1 MTVKVS
7 RLWGLACLIAA
18 LALVAGCGSDDD
30 SSSGTSSGGGA
41 STTAAGGEGP
51 AYLADAQAAL
61 EQLYEGT
68 DGQPPAEGPAA
79 QRGKTVWE
87 ISCAES
93 AEGCA
98 VFSRQ
103 LKEAA
108 DALGWRLKI
117 FDGNFNANNA
127 YATGVRQAVAAGAD
141 GIILNGVDC
150 NDIKQPVKEAKAA
163 GVRTVAAQGAFDCTG
178 ESLYDQVVIPNEE
191 HPTPQEMYRSWGAH
205 KANMVIA
212 EIGGKGKVLDFTL
225 AGVPH
230 VEPVSEGFLG
240 AMEACTDCEVETIG
254 ITLSD
259 LSSNGFVQKV
269 SDALVR
275 NPDAKAIVVPYDN
288 LVTGG
293 IAPALR
299 NAGSPDVFVVG
310 GEGLE
315 SNMAL
320 IRNRAGQ
327 SADVAYDVGW
337 TAWGAADT
345 LNRLFAGEDSAV
357 PQGFGFTAVDLE
369 NNMPESGAFSSKVDF
384 RSGYEKVWNGS

>member
-1 MTVKVS
+1 MTTKVS
-7 RLWGLACLIAA
+7 RLWGLACLIAL
-18 LALVAGCGSDDD
+18 LALVAGCGSSDDD
-30 SSSGTSSGGGA
+30 GGSSTTASGGGD
-41 STTAAGGEGP
+41 EP
-51 AYLADAQAAL
+51 AYLQDARAAL
-61 EQLYEGT
+61 EQLYDGTEGE
-68 DGQPPAEGPAA
+68 PPADGPRA
-79 QRGKTVWE
+79 QTGKTVWE

-98 VFSRQ
+98 VFSRR

-108 DALGWRLKI
+108 TELGWRLRI

-127 YATGVRQAVAAGAD
+127 YATGVREAIAAGAD
-141 GIILNGVDC
+141 GIVLNGVDC

-178 ESLYDQVVIPNEE
+178 ERLYDAVVIPNEE
-191 HPTPQEMYRSWGAH
+191 HTTPQEMYTTWGSH

-212 EIGGKGKVLDFTL
+212 QIGGEGKVLDFTL

-230 VEPVSEGFLG
+230 VEPISDGFLRT
-240 AMEACTDCEVETIG
+240 MESCTKCEVETIG
-254 ITLSD
+254 ITLTD

-269 SDALVR
+269 NDALVR

-293 IAPALR
+293 IAPALK

-320 IRNRAGQ
+320 IRGRGGQ

-337 TAWGAADT
+337 TAWAAADT
-345 LNRLFAGEDSAV
+345 LNRLFAGEDAAV
-357 PQGFGFTAVDLE
+357 PQGLGFTAVDLE
-369 NNMPESGAFSSKVDF
+369 HNMPESGAFAAKTDF
-384 RSGYEKVWNGS
+384 RSGYKKVWNGS